1 MNDVA
6 IIIERL
12 FQRHYRRMF
21 LTACALLGNDEEARD
36 AVSEVFL
43 YLLSARWTPEEQRA
57 EAWLLVAVR
66 NHCLNLLKH
75 WRVTGEYPSR
85 PPRRE
90 GETAGDVKSVDDA
103 NADVDSL
110 YAEIERYIQEE
121 VTEPIATVVSMRYM
135 EQRRA
140 EDIATELGLKR
151 ATVYQRLKKGINQIR
166 NHFKE
171 R

>member
-1 MNDVA
+1 M
-6 IIIERL
+6 
-12 FQRHYRRMF
+12 
-21 LTACALLGNDEEARD
+21 
-36 AVSEVFL
+36 
-43 YLLSARWTPEEQRA
+43 
-57 EAWLLVAVR
+57 
-66 NHCLNLLKH
+66 
-75 WRVTGEYPSR
+75 
-85 PPRRE
+85 
-90 GETAGDVKSVDDA
+90 
-103 NADVDSL
+103 

-121 VTEPIATVVSMRYM
+121 MTEPIATVVSMRYM